1 MKGKKITAL
10 LTCAFLLATSTFSYV
25 WAGPASGDVT
35 GGADA
40 GMTGGYIESKLD
52 ENAPVYEP
60 QIDMYSTVRSSYPD
74 TGDDAIAYLKDHY
87 PVVRNQNPY
96 GTCWAFHLWAWLSL
110 A

>member
-40 GMTGGYIESKLD
+40 GMTGGYIVSKLD
-52 ENAPVYEP
+52 ENAPV
-60 QIDMYSTVRSSYPD
+60 
-74 TGDDAIAYLKDHY
+74 
-87 PVVRNQNPY
+87 
-96 GTCWAFHLWAWLSL
+96 
-110 A
+110 

>member
-40 GMTGGYIESKLD
+40 GMTGGILRASWMRMLRFMSHRLICTRLYAHHIL
-52 ENAPVYEP
+52 
-60 QIDMYSTVRSSYPD
+60 IRGMM
-74 TGDDAIAYLKDHY
+74 L
-87 PVVRNQNPY
+87 
-96 GTCWAFHLWAWLSL
+96 
-110 A
+110 